1 MNPFLKRLGF
11 SASDRV
17 VIIHAD
23 DIGMNY
29 GSVVAYADLIET
41 GMLSSAATMVPCP
54 WFPAAA
60 TLCRAYSDDVR
71 IDMGVHLTLT
81 SEWEPYR
88 WGPLSTGDPASG
100 LLDAEGYLHH
110 LARGVH
116 EHARSEAV
124 GRELRAQVERALA
137 AGIDVTHV
145 DSHMLTLFHPRLLP
159 IYLDIAREFG
169 LPPFLVRLDEAHFRR
184 SGFGVAQ
191 VETLTGMIRQAEAQG
206 APLFDYVHIMSL
218 DQHEDRLG
226 EMQQV
231 LDELPAG
238 LSSIILH
245 PSADSPALRAIA
257 PDWRSRVA
265 DYELL
270 RSEALRKAIDHADIQ
285 IIGFRTLRDA
295 IRNT

>member
-11 SASDRV
+11 SAGDRV
-17 VIIHAD
+17 VIFHAD

-29 GSVVAYADLIET
+29 GSVAAYADLIEA

-60 TLCRAYSDDVR
+60 AFCRDRQADDR

-81 SEWEPYR
+81 SEWESYR
-88 WGPLSTGDPASG
+88 WGPISTGDPASG
-100 LLDAEGYLHH
+100 LLDDEGYCHR
-110 LARGVH
+110 LAQGVH
-116 EHARSEAV
+116 EHARSENFR
-124 GRELRAQVERALA
+124 RELRAQVGRARA
-137 AGIDVTHV
+137 AGIDVTHI

-184 SGFGVAQ
+184 EGFGVEQ
-191 VETLTGMIRQAEAQG
+191 VETLTGMVRQAEAEG

-231 LDELPAG
+231 LNELPAG

-245 PSADSPALRAIA
+245 PSTGSPALRAFA
-257 PDWRSRVA
+257 PDWRSRLA

-270 RSEALRKAIDHADIQ
+270 RSEALRETSDRAGVQ

-295 IRNT
+295 LRET

>member
-23 DIGMNY
+23 DIGMND

-41 GMLSSAATMVPCP
+41 GVLSSAATMVPCP
-54 WFPAAA
+54 WFPATA

-100 LLDAEGYLHH
+100 LLDAEGYFHH

-116 EHARSEAV
+116 EHARSEAA

-295 IRNT
+295 IQNT